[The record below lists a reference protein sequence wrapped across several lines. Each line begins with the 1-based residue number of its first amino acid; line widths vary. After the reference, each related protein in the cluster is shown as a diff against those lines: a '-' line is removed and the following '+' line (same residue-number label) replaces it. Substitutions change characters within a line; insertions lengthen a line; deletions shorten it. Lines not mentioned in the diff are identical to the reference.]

1 MSAAT
6 LEAGMPFSLTTG
18 GGVPSLLDRLLGS
31 EPTLRRWRRWVGGLV
46 AAMVGVLAVVDGRLW
61 PGISLAF
68 GYSVPIALGAYTFGI
83 RLGVELSVVCVI
95 LRRICAGRAYGP
107 WWLYAGS
114 ALMLAEY
121 LMLAVGTGMLG
132 RAVRRLERHARVL
145 RRMSELARGLTGL
158 ESDAALRRAVEASV
172 RLTGADGGFVAMS
185 ADGDWRTDRV
195 FTDGRW
201 EAQSLVWWPRALGPW
216 EPGRWRSGTSPWS
229 QVALQQLG
237 ARVQMAAPVTA
248 GGRRADT
255 ALVVFRAGPRPFERA
270 TREILAL
277 FAAHVG
283 AALGAAKLFAAA
295 RDATRE
301 KARVL
306 AHVAHDLAAPLHV
319 IIGTTDL
326 LAPHVEQT
334 LVERLRR
341 QTHLLMQMTSDLIE
355 FSRLDAPE
363 VWVRNE
369 PVHIPELYQWVQE
382 LAAPFVGTKDVRV
395 EVAVEPGAEWV
406 RSDPEKL
413 RQIVTNLATNAVKYT
428 PRGRVELRAAR
439 ENWRVMLAVRD
450 TGIGIPAH
458 EQARIFEPFYRA
470 GNGTNR
476 ESGVGLG
483 LAVARDLARML
494 GTRIVVDST
503 ERAGSTFSLEL
514 PAPEG
519 EDRGGPDA

>member
-1 MSAAT
+1 
-6 LEAGMPFSLTTG
+6 
-18 GGVPSLLDRLLGS
+18 
-31 EPTLRRWRRWVGGLV
+31 
-46 AAMVGVLAVVDGRLW
+46 
-61 PGISLAF
+61 
-68 GYSVPIALGAYTFGI
+68 PIALGAYTFGI

-145 RRMSELARGLTGL
+145 RRMSELARG
-158 ESDAALRRAVEASV
+158 
-172 RLTGADGGFVAMS
+172 
-185 ADGDWRTDRV
+185 
-195 FTDGRW
+195 
-201 EAQSLVWWPRALGPW
+201 
-216 EPGRWRSGTSPWS
+216 
-229 QVALQQLG
+229 
-237 ARVQMAAPVTA
+237 
-248 GGRRADT
+248 
-255 ALVVFRAGPRPFERA
+255 
-270 TREILAL
+270 ILAL

-406 RSDPEKL
+406 RSDPE
-413 RQIVTNLATNAVKYT
+413 A
-428 PRGRVELRAAR
+428 
-439 ENWRVMLAVRD
+439 
-450 TGIGIPAH
+450 
-458 EQARIFEPFYRA
+458 
-470 GNGTNR
+470 
-476 ESGVGLG
+476 
-483 LAVARDLARML
+483 
-494 GTRIVVDST
+494 
-503 ERAGSTFSLEL
+503 
-514 PAPEG
+514 
-519 EDRGGPDA
+519 

>member
-1 MSAAT
+1 
-6 LEAGMPFSLTTG
+6 
-18 GGVPSLLDRLLGS
+18 
-31 EPTLRRWRRWVGGLV
+31 
-46 AAMVGVLAVVDGRLW
+46 
-61 PGISLAF
+61 
-68 GYSVPIALGAYTFGI
+68 
-83 RLGVELSVVCVI
+83 
-95 LRRICAGRAYGP
+95 
-107 WWLYAGS
+107 
-114 ALMLAEY
+114 
-121 LMLAVGTGMLG
+121 
-132 RAVRRLERHARVL
+132 
-145 RRMSELARGLTGL
+145 
-158 ESDAALRRAVEASV
+158 
-172 RLTGADGGFVAMS
+172 
-185 ADGDWRTDRV
+185 
-195 FTDGRW
+195 
-201 EAQSLVWWPRALGPW
+201 
-216 EPGRWRSGTSPWS
+216 
-229 QVALQQLG
+229 
-237 ARVQMAAPVTA
+237 
-248 GGRRADT
+248 
-255 ALVVFRAGPRPFERA
+255 
-270 TREILAL
+270 
-277 FAAHVG
+277 
-283 AALGAAKLFAAA
+283 
-295 RDATRE
+295 
-301 KARVL
+301 
-306 AHVAHDLAAPLHV
+306 
-319 IIGTTDL
+319 
-326 LAPHVEQT
+326 
-334 LVERLRR
+334 
-341 QTHLLMQMTSDLIE
+341 MQMTSDLIE

-439 ENWRVMLAVRD
+439 ENGRVMLAVRD

>member
-1 MSAAT
+1 
-6 LEAGMPFSLTTG
+6 MPFSLTTG

-255 ALVVFRAGPRPFERA
+255 ALVVFRAG
-270 TREILAL
+270 
-277 FAAHVG
+277 
-283 AALGAAKLFAAA
+283 AAKLFAAA

-439 ENWRVMLAVRD
+439 ENGRVMLAVRD

>member
-1 MSAAT
+1 
-6 LEAGMPFSLTTG
+6 MPFSLTTG

-121 LMLAVGTGMLG
+121 LMLAAGTGVLG

-306 AHVAHDLAAPLHV
+306 AHVAHELAAPLHV

-439 ENWRVMLAVRD
+439 ENGRVMLAVRD

>member
-1 MSAAT
+1 MQAERTAAAHPGSRAASCRHATDPRTRCLASAQAFSLLSRRANSPTTWAVRRSRWPAAPSPGGARMSAST
-6 LEAGMPFSLTTG
+6 LEARMPFFGTTG

-31 EPTLRRWRRWVGGLV
+31 EPTFRRRRRWVGGLV
-46 AAMVGVLAVVDGRLW
+46 AAMVSALAVVDGRLW

-83 RLGVELSVVCVI
+83 RLGVELSVLCVI
-95 LRRICAGRAYGP
+95 LRRICAGRAYGS

-121 LMLAVGTGMLG
+121 FILAVGTGVLG
-132 RAVRRLERHARVL
+132 RAVRRLERHARLL

-158 ESDAALRRAVEASV
+158 ETDAALRRAVEASV
-172 RLTGADGGFVAMS
+172 RLTGADGGFVA
-185 ADGDWRTDRV
+185 
-195 FTDGRW
+195 
-201 EAQSLVWWPRALGPW
+201 
-216 EPGRWRSGTSPWS
+216 
-229 QVALQQLG
+229 
-237 ARVQMAAPVTA
+237 
-248 GGRRADT
+248 
-255 ALVVFRAGPRPFERA
+255 
-270 TREILAL
+270 
-277 FAAHVG
+277 
-283 AALGAAKLFAAA
+283 A
-295 RDATRE
+295 RDAPRE
-301 KARVL
+301 KPRVL

-319 IIGTTDL
+319 ILGTTDL
-326 LAPHVEQT
+326 LAPHVEQA

-341 QTHLLMQMTSDLIE
+341 QTHVLMQMTNDLIE
-355 FSRLDAPE
+355 FSRLDAPAL
-363 VWVRNE
+363 WVRNE
-369 PVHIPELYQWVQE
+369 PVHIPELYQRVQE
-382 LAAPFVGTKDVRV
+382 LAAPFIGTKDVRV
-395 EVAVEPGAEWV
+395 EVEVEPGAEWV

-428 PRGRVELRAAR
+428 PRGRVVLRAAR
-439 ENWRVMLAVRD
+439 ENGRVMLAVRD

>member
-1 MSAAT
+1 
-6 LEAGMPFSLTTG
+6 MPFSLTTG

-248 GGRRADT
+248 GGRRARRGE
-255 ALVVFRAGPRPFERA
+255 AVRRRAG
-270 TREILAL
+270 
-277 FAAHVG
+277 
-283 AALGAAKLFAAA
+283 
-295 RDATRE
+295 RDA
-301 KARVL
+301 
-306 AHVAHDLAAPLHV
+306 
-319 IIGTTDL
+319 
-326 LAPHVEQT
+326 
-334 LVERLRR
+334 
-341 QTHLLMQMTSDLIE
+341 
-355 FSRLDAPE
+355 
-363 VWVRNE
+363 
-369 PVHIPELYQWVQE
+369 
-382 LAAPFVGTKDVRV
+382 
-395 EVAVEPGAEWV
+395 
-406 RSDPEKL
+406 
-413 RQIVTNLATNAVKYT
+413 
-428 PRGRVELRAAR
+428 
-439 ENWRVMLAVRD
+439 
-450 TGIGIPAH
+450 
-458 EQARIFEPFYRA
+458 
-470 GNGTNR
+470 
-476 ESGVGLG
+476 
-483 LAVARDLARML
+483 
-494 GTRIVVDST
+494 
-503 ERAGSTFSLEL
+503 
-514 PAPEG
+514 
-519 EDRGGPDA
+519 